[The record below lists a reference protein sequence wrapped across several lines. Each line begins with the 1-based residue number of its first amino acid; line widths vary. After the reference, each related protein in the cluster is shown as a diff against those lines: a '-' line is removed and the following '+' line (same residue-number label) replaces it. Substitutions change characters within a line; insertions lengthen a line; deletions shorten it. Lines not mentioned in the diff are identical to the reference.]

1 MPASAPT
8 LLGPIKVFIRLMYY
22 SSRKLDVAVV
32 QARRQTAQQRWSIIR
47 LVKNSDTEAEQIA
60 RKEKLQVKGM
70 LGLVGNGI
78 VL

>member
-1 MPASAPT
+1 
-8 LLGPIKVFIRLMYY
+8 MYC
-22 SSRKLDVAVV
+22 SSRKPDREVA
-32 QARRQTAQQRWSIIR
+32 QARLQAAQQRWSIIR